1 MIVALLIGISFPFIH
16 ASAGM
21 STDTLPPL
29 IRDSVIHVLFDVDD
43 DDQQYRLQLEELR
56 EANKA
61 DSQVVKGIFK
71 KMKAADSVNL
81 VKVAAIID
89 KYGWLGPDEIGD
101 QCNTAIFMVIQ
112 HADLSTQQRYLPI
125 MRAAALKARI
135 KARHLAMLEDRVNVL
150 TGKKQKYGSQIFWD
164 TWKRVYLLAPLED
177 PDNVDARR
185 SAVGLPPLKIYLSGY
200 GIIWNPEA
208 YKKRLPQD
216 IEYFKTLK

>member
-1 MIVALLIGISFPFIH
+1 MIIALLIGISFPFLH
-16 ASAGM
+16 ASAVM
-21 STDTLPPL
+21 PTDSLPPL

-43 DDQQYRLQLEELR
+43 DDQQYRLELETLR
-56 EANKA
+56 QANKA

-71 KMKAADSVNL
+71 KMRAADSVNL

-101 QCNTAIFMVIQ
+101 QCNTALFMVIQ
-112 HADLSTQQRYLPI
+112 HAELSTQQRYLPM
-125 MRAAALKARI
+125 MRAAELKAKI
-135 KARHLAMLEDRVNVL
+135 KARHLAMLEDRVNVF
-150 TGKKQKYGSQIFWD
+150 TGKKQIYGSQIFWD
-164 TWKRVYLLAPLED
+164 TWRSVYLLAPLED

-200 GIIWNPEA
+200 GILWDLEA

-216 IEYFKTLK
+216 IENFKTLK